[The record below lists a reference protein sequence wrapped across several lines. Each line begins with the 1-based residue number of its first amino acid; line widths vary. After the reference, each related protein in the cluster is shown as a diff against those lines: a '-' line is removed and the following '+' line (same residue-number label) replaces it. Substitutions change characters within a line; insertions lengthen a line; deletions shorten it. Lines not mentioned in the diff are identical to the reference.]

1 MSNHFRLAF
10 PAALLLAALAHAQ
23 DGDAPA
29 AAKTLTV
36 GSPAPTPDVETF
48 VRGQQPEWFL
58 KDKTYVIEFWATW
71 CGPCRTSMPHL
82 SDLAEK
88 YKDKGVIVVGIS
100 DEQVETVKNFLDKPE
115 WQQKARYILGTDPDR
130 SVHEAYMKAAGQNG
144 IPTAFIV
151 KDDTV
156 QWIGHPMTM
165 DEPLAKV
172 VAGTWKPDEYK
183 KSFEA
188 EQAMAKKQMQR
199 RAAMVAA
206 TKSKDWDAIVKM
218 YDEDI
223 AAADGAAKDALR
235 VQKMQFLLANAK
247 RNDDGYKLGREIVAA
262 NIGNAMVLNQVAW
275 FILDTPKLEGRDLD
289 FALGTAKAAV
299 EASKGE
305 DGSILDTLARA
316 YWEKGD
322 KANAVTTQKQAIQKA
337 GEGQADE
344 LRATLEK
351 YEKGTAPAQ
360 ETKKTSWVQD
370 APAAAPAAPQ
380 SPKAPAAPAAPK
392 APGDDS
398 RPMVDASGAK
408 LNATAEAAFPDVTS
422 EGFDS
427 LDAAVAY
434 MPKLSTDPDATQRVM
449 KAMAATTPEGKAPLR
464 VVRGMFADM
473 QPMIAATVSTFK
485 RPFGGFIQ
493 LPQGME
499 GVTFAATDVTDTT
512 ALIGATGKDGKPVGR
527 PVPMVK
533 VDGKWCIDFTKA
545 SGNDAAARQ
554 TIMMANALGPVM
566 RDAFRNAANQ
576 VSDDITAG
584 KVKSQQDAQMAF
596 NATMQM
602 ELAKAM
608 GMGGGPGGPGGP
620 AGPGPGAGAP
630 PRGAPNGK

>member
-1 MSNHFRLAF
+1 MSNHFRFAF

-48 VRGQQPEWFL
+48 LRGQQPEWFQ

-71 CGPCRTSMPHL
+71 CGPCKQSMPHL
-82 SDLAEK
+82 SDLADK

-100 DEQVETVKNFLDKPE
+100 DEKVETVKDFLDKPE
-115 WQQKARYILGTDPDR
+115 WQQKARYVLGTDPDR
-130 SVHEAYMKAAGQNG
+130 SVHTAYMKAAGQNG

-165 DEPLAKV
+165 DEPLAQV
-172 VAGTWKPDEYK
+172 VAGTWKPDQFK

-188 EQAMAKKQMQR
+188 QQAVSKKQMAR
-199 RAAMVAA
+199 RAAMITA
-206 TKSKDWDAIVKM
+206 TKNKDWDAIAKM

-223 AAADGAAKDALR
+223 ASADGQAKDMLR
-235 VQKMQFLLANAK
+235 VQKMQFLLAQAK
-247 RNDDGYKLGREIVAA
+247 RTDDGYKLGREIVAA

-275 FILDTPKLEGRDLD
+275 FVLDTPKLENRDLD
-289 FALGTAKAAV
+289 FALATAKAAV

-322 KANAVTTQKQAIQKA
+322 KANAVATQKTAVQKA

-344 LRATLEK
+344 LRGTLEK

-360 ETKKTSWVQD
+360 ATKKTSFVQD
-370 APAAAPAAPQ
+370 KPA
-380 SPKAPAAPAAPK
+380 AAPAAPK
-392 APGDDS
+392 APPAPAAPAAPQAPSEGGS
-398 RPMVDASGAK
+398 GPMVDVSGAK
-408 LNATAEAAFPDVTS
+408 LNATAEKAFPEMPV
-422 EGFDS
+422 EGFES
-427 LDAAVAY
+427 LDAAMAY
-434 MPKLSTDPDATQRVM
+434 LPKLSTDPDATQRVM
-449 KAMAATTPEGKAPLR
+449 KAMAATTPEGNAPLR

-499 GVTFAATDVTDTT
+499 GVTFAAADVTDASATIT
-512 ALIGATGKDGKPVGR
+512 AKDKDGKALGR
-527 PVPMVK
+527 PVPMIK
-533 VDGKWCIDFTKA
+533 VDGKWCIDFVKA
-545 SGNDAAARQ
+545 SGSDAAARQ
-554 TIMMANALGPVM
+554 TVMMANTLGPVM
-566 RDAFRNAANQ
+566 REAFRNAANT
-576 VSDDITAG
+576 VSDDIAAG
-584 KVKSQQDAQMAF
+584 KLKSPQDAQMAF
-596 NATMQM
+596 NSAMQM

-608 GMGGGPGGPGGP
+608 GMGGGPGGPG
-620 AGPGPGAGAP
+620 AGAP